1 MLNKYPVT
9 LWTIST
15 YLISS
20 YGYMIPQPDVSE
32 VEEIVSA
39 LAMAE
44 RTVSAAEPGE
54 STIAKF
60 AISDQAVRR
69 RGARTVLLFNGIR
82 LPHATV
88 YMGMSKPLFDCQRL
102 FRTVKGKVK
111 KWH

>member
-1 MLNKYPVT
+1 MLDRYGYT
-9 LWTIST
+9 LDDI
-15 YLISS
+15 YVISS
-20 YGYMIPQPDVSE
+20 YGYMTPLPGMSE
-32 VEEIVSA
+32 EEDIMSA
-39 LAMAE
+39 LAMAQ

-69 RGARTVLLFNGIR
+69 RGARTVLFFNGIR

-88 YMGMSKPLFDCQRL
+88 YMGMSKPWCDCQSL

-111 KWH
+111 KWY